1 MSDLRGRP
9 DGPVP
14 DLTRDIV
21 PFLRAAFPETS
32 PRSADDVP
40 YALRRGAQ
48 LDLIDWLE
56 QRLEDAAADVV
67 TSLPPLDSDT
77 DLHVR

>member
-1 MSDLRGRP
+1 MSEPRGRP

-21 PFLRAAFPETS
+21 SYLRAAFPELS
-32 PRSADDVP
+32 PRSTDDVP
-40 YALRRGAQ
+40 FALQRGAQ

-56 QRLEDAAADVV
+56 DRLEQATDVV
-67 TSLPPLDSDT
+67 TSPPPLDSDV
-77 DLHVR
+77 DFHVR